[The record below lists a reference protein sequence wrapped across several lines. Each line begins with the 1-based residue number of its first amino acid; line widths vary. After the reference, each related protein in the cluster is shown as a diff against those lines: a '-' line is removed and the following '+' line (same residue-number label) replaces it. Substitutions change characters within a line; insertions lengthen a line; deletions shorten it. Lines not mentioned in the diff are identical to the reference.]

1 MENIYFSQKIEHQLP
16 EWLLYQLWYI
26 LSDYDCFRGKRQ
38 KCLRI
43 VQRKPPSELVTSFLA
58 EQPVSARIVIQRQC
72 ERVVMM
78 LAEEEED
85 DTEPID
91 SSTAVTEIGGTK
103 YASLPEA
110 FAAASNYDD
119 TITLLNNTEL
129 AEPLSVSLNDHYI
142 SHFTLDLNG
151 KTISCNN
158 GNSDTL
164 FVCATLIICDSSSE
178 KLEESR
184 KTPCRPVRA
193 GRKTDSRHSFAA
205 MPGTVEGI

>member
-1 MENIYFSQKIEHQLP
+1 MF
-16 EWLLYQLWYI
+16 
-26 LSDYDCFRGKRQ
+26 
-38 KCLRI
+38 
-43 VQRKPPSELVTSFLA
+43 FLA
-58 EQPVSARIVIQRQC
+58 EQPVSARIVIRRQG

-78 LAEEEED
+78 LAEED

-142 SHFTLDLNG
+142 SHFTLNLNG

-164 FVCATLIICDSSSE
+164 FVCATLIICDSSSKKTGRITKNANFADRCGQGE
-178 KLEESR
+178 KQIPGTALQ
-184 KTPCRPVRA
+184 PCRERLREYEDRKKIESYSSPRA
-193 GRKTDSRHSFAA
+193 SRSASSFMIA
-205 MPGTVEGI
+205 GYFLSS